1 MKEEILNKKK
11 QELEKLDEKIAEMQ
25 AKKKAIQRS
34 ISEEE
39 RKKRTK
45 RLIEIGAVVESVIGA
60 KIEREDLAELR
71 YCLEELNLKMLM
83 SVSVG
88 NYFSSEDKKEQ
99 EKEI

>member
-83 SVSVG
+83 SVSVK

-99 EKEI
+99 EVEI